1 MAFFDG
7 GEDIGAGPFGREGS
21 ETFKGEKSRRIRR
34 KVETVEIYVI
44 FEVFTKTDFKDWGLI
59 LAQYRF

>member
-1 MAFFDG
+1 MG
-7 GEDIGAGPFGREGS
+7 GGAFGREGS